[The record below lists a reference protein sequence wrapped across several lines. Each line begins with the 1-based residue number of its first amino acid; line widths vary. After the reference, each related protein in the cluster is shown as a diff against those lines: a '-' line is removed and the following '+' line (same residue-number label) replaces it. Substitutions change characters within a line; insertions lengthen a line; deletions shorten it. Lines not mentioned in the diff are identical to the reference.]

1 MCQLAQDTLHEP
13 SSITC
18 KVGCPAVTEAEA
30 SGRFV
35 PIRPQCSCLQTHT
48 SRNYTPAS
56 DREGL
61 ISGKRLHHDARH
73 PLATQ
78 LRRCLK
84 INCAPKLRDRR
95 RAGERCCTGAISRLI
110 LRSDRLKA
118 PAKGV
123 GACGLLIWLKTALV
137 LVAAVARCG
146 QAYVFFSN
154 EGSQ

>member
-1 MCQLAQDTLHEP
+1 MCQLAQNTLHEP

-18 KVGCPAVTEAEA
+18 KVGCSAVTEAEA

-35 PIRPQCSCLQTHT
+35 PIRPQCTCLHT
-48 SRNYTPAS
+48 RASRNYTPAS
-56 DREGL
+56 NRNGL
-61 ISGKRLHHDARH
+61 DAGTHLHHDARH
-73 PLATQ
+73 PLGTQ
-78 LRRCLK
+78 LRRCVTK
-84 INCAPKLRDRR
+84 NCAPKLRDRR

-110 LRSDRLKA
+110 LRSDRLQA

-123 GACGLLIWLKTALV
+123 GTCGLSIWLKTALV
-137 LVAAVARCG
+137 FVAAVARCG